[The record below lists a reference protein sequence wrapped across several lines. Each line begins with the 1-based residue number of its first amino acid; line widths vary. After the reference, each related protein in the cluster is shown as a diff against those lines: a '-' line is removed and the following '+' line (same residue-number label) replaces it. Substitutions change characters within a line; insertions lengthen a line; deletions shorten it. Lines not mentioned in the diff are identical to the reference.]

1 MAACG
6 CAGRAALGSGNT
18 RACCGGTVPEECP
31 ERHEAKSGDVQF
43 WWYTS
48 DVLDT
53 ICYEFLPDSDN
64 IEAPPDFFNW
74 IVPDMAGLVVTT
86 EDFGIG
92 MTEYEFAGNLGIIVQ
107 SGTKASMEA
116 EAACGGCFTKA
127 SMEAAAACG
136 GCFKVRQ
143 NMGGLVIATEDFGM
157 GMTEYECVGNFA
169 QSGTEASIKTAVACG
184 GRFTVRQFGVG
195 FGSRDLGS
203 DCARGECILGDD
215 VQLIEKAG
223 KKEVIDFDGVTRP
236 QLGEIIVCMRR
247 AAARSE
253 PRSSLF
259 SWQVLFCIVCFS
271 LGESIRFCR
280 AVTELCE
287 RLHCALPPAE
297 GGCPTLGSLLACRYA
312 PVPGPFP
319 PPMAARGAGDGTR

>member
-1 MAACG
+1 
-6 CAGRAALGSGNT
+6 
-18 RACCGGTVPEECP
+18 VPEECP

-203 DCARGECILGDD
+203 DNARGECILGDD
-215 VQLIEKAG
+215 VQFIGKAG
-223 KKEVIDFDGVTRP
+223 KKEVIDFDGVSRP
-236 QLGEIIVCMRR
+236 QLGEISVCM
-247 AAARSE
+247 
-253 PRSSLF
+253 
-259 SWQVLFCIVCFS
+259 
-271 LGESIRFCR
+271 
-280 AVTELCE
+280 
-287 RLHCALPPAE
+287 
-297 GGCPTLGSLLACRYA
+297 
-312 PVPGPFP
+312 
-319 PPMAARGAGDGTR
+319 